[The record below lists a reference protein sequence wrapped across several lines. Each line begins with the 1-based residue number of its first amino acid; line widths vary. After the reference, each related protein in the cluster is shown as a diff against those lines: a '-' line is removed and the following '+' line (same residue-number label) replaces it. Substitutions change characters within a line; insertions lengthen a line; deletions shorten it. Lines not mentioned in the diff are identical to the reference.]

1 VFSCTEQQFA
11 LMMPRVST
19 PHIHLREAV
28 DLMGGVIA
36 TARFFNISRGAV
48 YQWFIRGIP
57 AERVLSL
64 VEAVDHQVSA
74 KDLRP
79 DIFSL

>member
-1 VFSCTEQQFA
+1 
-11 LMMPRVST
+11 MST
-19 PHIHLREAV
+19 PTEHLREAL

-36 TARFFNISRGAV
+36 TAKHFKVTRGAV
-48 YQWFIRGIP
+48 YQWFEAGIP
-57 AERVLSL
+57 ANRVLSL

-79 DIFSL
+79 DVFGTTATQGR